1 MTERTR
7 VGVIGC
13 GFFAGNHL
21 HAWTDLAGSGADLVA
36 VCDTDGG
43 KAEAVAKRHGVARWY
58 TDAAAMFAA
67 ERLGLVDIVTQ
78 MDTHRSLA
86 ALAAEQ
92 GVAAVVQKPFGP
104 TLDDCVAMAEA
115 ADAAGTFLAVHE
127 NFRFQLPFRKLIE
140 VLRSGIIGEPTW
152 ARISFRTGY
161 DIYAGQPYL
170 RTVDRFVILDLGVHV
185 LDVARALLGEAVH
198 ISAETQTRNR
208 AVTGEDTAT
217 MLVRHSSGAV
227 SVVECTYESRRLP
240 DAFPE
245 TLVEIEGPKGAILLK
260 QGLTLE
266 ITANGKTT
274 TVDVDPP
281 VLPWAE
287 RPWHFVQESVRAT
300 CAHMLDAVRGGREAD
315 TSARD
320 NLKTYALCEAAYEAA
335 RSGRAVA
342 PEFA

>member
-1 MTERTR
+1 MVTR
-7 VGVIGC
+7 IRIGVVGC

-21 HAWTDLAGSGADLVA
+21 HAWKDLTVAGADLVA
-36 VCDTDGG
+36 VCDVDPE
-43 KAEAVAKRHGVARWY
+43 KAKAAAARHGVPRWY
-58 TDAAAMFAA
+58 TDAETMLAG

-78 MDTHRSLA
+78 MDTHRGLVDLA
-86 ALAAEQ
+86 
-92 GVAAVVQKPFGP
+92 VRHRVSAVVQKPFGP
-104 TLDDCVAMAEA
+104 TLDDCAAMAEA

-127 NFRFQLPFRKLIE
+127 NFRFQWPFRKLIE
-140 VLRSGIIGEPTW
+140 VLRSGAIGEPSW

-170 RTVDRFVILDLGVHV
+170 RTVDRFVILDLGMHV
-185 LDVARALLGEAVH
+185 LDVARAVLGEAAH
-198 ISAETQTRNR
+198 ISAETQTRNPTV
-208 AVTGEDTAT
+208 AGEDTAT
-217 MLVRHSSGAV
+217 MLVRHTSGAV

-245 TLVEIEGPKGAILLK
+245 TLLEIEGPKGAIMLK
-260 QGLTLE
+260 QGLVLE
-266 ITANGKTT
+266 VTADGKATSI
-274 TVDVDPP
+274 DVDPP

-287 RPWHFVQESVRAT
+287 RPWHFVQESVLAT
-300 CAHMLDAVRGGREAD
+300 CAHMLDAVQGGREAA

-335 RSGRAVA
+335 RSSRAVT